1 MEFIESTLKNREK
14 EFCAC
19 FAQTGDVKL
28 SARLAGYRLN
38 SRAKGIKLL
47 SRDDIQNEIKKLVK
61 QKEKLARSLAAIG
74 YQRLAFGNTSD
85 AVSLIYSQNPAE
97 EDFGSK
103 DFFMISEI
111 KMPKDGSL
119 EIKFFDR
126 LKALE
131 KLQSVESDSSVKN
144 LFDAIG
150 GANKGSERGD

>member
-1 MEFIESTLKNREK
+1 MEFIGSTLKNREK

-19 FAQTGDVKL
+19 FAETGDVKL
-28 SARLAGYRLN
+28 SARLSGYRLN

-47 SRDDIQNEIKKLVK
+47 SRDDIQSEINRLVK
-61 QKEKLARSLAAIG
+61 EKEKLAKTMAFIG

-85 AVSLIYSQNPAE
+85 AVSLLYTKEPQEA
-97 EDFGSK
+97 DFGAM
-103 DFFMISEI
+103 DLFMISEI
-111 KMPKDGSL
+111 KKPKDGSV

-131 KLQSVESDSSVKN
+131 KLEQISSDSSFMN

-150 GANKGSERGD
+150 ETGSGSERGD